1 MAINY
6 IANLRLLC
14 EALQSIFVYS
24 LINMDTDKN
33 YILTKETAAKKLRR
47 IAYEILEN
55 NMEEKELILAGI
67 RESGS
72 IVAKNIQKELS
83 AISQIKTTLITLT
96 LDKREPN
103 EVLISKTFDFNDKI
117 IIVIDDVANSG
128 KTLLYALK
136 PFLEYHPKKIQTMV
150 LVERK
155 HNNFPVSPDYVGV
168 SVSTTLQE
176 HIYVEVKDDEITGA
190 YMK

>member
-1 MAINY
+1 
-6 IANLRLLC
+6 
-14 EALQSIFVYS
+14 
-24 LINMDTDKN
+24 MDTDKN

-83 AISQIKTTLITLT
+83 AISQINTTLITLT

-103 EVLISKTFDFNDKI
+103 EVLISKTFDFNDKV

>member
-1 MAINY
+1 
-6 IANLRLLC
+6 
-14 EALQSIFVYS
+14 
-24 LINMDTDKN
+24 
-33 YILTKETAAKKLRR
+33 
-47 IAYEILEN
+47 
-55 NMEEKELILAGI
+55 MEEKELILAGI

-72 IVAKNIQKELS
+72 VVAKNIQKELS
-83 AISQIKTTLITLT
+83 AISKIKTTLITLT

-103 EVLISKTFDFNDKI
+103 EVLISKAFDFNDKV

-136 PFLEYHPKKIQTMV
+136 PFLEYHPKKIQAMV

-176 HIYVEVKDDEITGA
+176 HIYVEVKGDEITGA